1 MDAEISPKVLIQ
13 RLAERILA
21 GEEPPKEEMRLA
33 IAALRENRATAI
45 ATAAS
50 RGSKKSSS
58 PPKDVNVLLSN
69 LGF

>member
-1 MDAEISPKVLIQ
+1 MDAEIPAKTLIEQ
-13 RLAERILA
+13 LAARIQA
-21 GEEPPKEEMRLA
+21 GETIPKEEMRLA

-50 RGSKKSSS
+50 RGSKKSAS
-58 PPKDVNVLLSN
+58 PPKDVNTLLAN